1 MRAGQVLDDP
11 VISLDILPT
20 SLAAAGVEVFP
31 IHDGA
36 NLLPWLKGREENPND
51 TLYWSWRH
59 LSAIRIGTLKETR
72 SGADVLATDGTVV
85 PRHIFADLAV
95 NPRELPSKELQSPE
109 KRAMLST
116 KLYEWLE
123 SVRAERETLTPQ

>member
-1 MRAGQVLDDP
+1 VLDDP

-20 SLAAAGVEVFP
+20 SLAAAGVEVSP

-51 TLYWSWRH
+51 TLYWSWRC

-72 SGADVLATDGTVV
+72 SHADVQATDGTVV
-85 PRHIFADLAV
+85 PAHIFADLAV
-95 NPRELPSKELQSPE
+95 NPRELPSKALESAE
-109 KRAMLST
+109 KRAMLSE
-116 KLYEWLE
+116 KLDKWLE
-123 SVRAERETLTPQ
+123 QVQTEQEKLKPE